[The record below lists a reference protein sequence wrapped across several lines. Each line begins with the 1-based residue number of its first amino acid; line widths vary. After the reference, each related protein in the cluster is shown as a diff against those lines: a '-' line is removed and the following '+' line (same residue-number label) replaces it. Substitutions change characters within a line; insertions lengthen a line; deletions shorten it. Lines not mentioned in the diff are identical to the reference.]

1 MLCEISQ
8 TEKDRYHMILLILFF
23 TLKKNEHTKQNRNKF
38 IDTQNSLVVTRGEGG
53 CYGDMRVLNEKR
65 IEVDILIWTGIAYT
79 HLEKKVLRFRN
90 RLDMLWRVFY
100 GIDKIS

>member
-1 MLCEISQ
+1 MKMDLGGIMLCEISQ

-53 CYGDMRVLNEKR
+53 CRWAKWVKGVSCMVTD
-65 IEVDILIWTGIAYT
+65 DSWTYCAYHCVVYT
-79 HLEKKVLRFRN
+79 DVKL
-90 RLDMLWRVFY
+90 
-100 GIDKIS
+100 